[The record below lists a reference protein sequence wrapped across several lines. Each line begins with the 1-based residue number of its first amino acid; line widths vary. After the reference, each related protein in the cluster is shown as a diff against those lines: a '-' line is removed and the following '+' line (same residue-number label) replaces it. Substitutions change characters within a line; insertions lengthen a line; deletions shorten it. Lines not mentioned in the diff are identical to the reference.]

1 MENYIEVLGARQH
14 NLKNIN
20 VRIPKNK
27 LVVLTGVSGSGKSS
41 LAFDTVYAEGQRRY
55 VESLSSYAR
64 QFLGVMDKPDVDR
77 ITGLS
82 PAIAINQKAA
92 SANPRSTVA
101 TVTEIYDY
109 LRVLFARIGHPHCTN
124 CGREV
129 MRQSVDQIAEQIF
142 RYLEEETIATRPT
155 VFEIYSPIVSGKKGE
170 FSQLFES
177 LRRDGYRTVIIDK
190 QRFNLSDDFLLI
202 KTNSHDI
209 SLVIDKISTDKSVLG
224 DQQKRKLLR
233 TRIVEAIE
241 SATTMSGGIM
251 YIQNTRDKKQI
262 LFSQNFA
269 CPVCHL
275 SLPDLEPRSFSFNTP
290 HGACPT
296 CSGLGTVLSADPE
309 AEERIPNLLRRYL
322 ETTNEG
328 IRRRL
333 APFIR
338 TSDCPDCHGT
348 RLRKETRNVT
358 ILGINIS
365 SVTSM
370 TCADAHTW
378 IVDLPQSSNILTE
391 EKAVATPI
399 CNELSQRLEFLVSV
413 GLEYITLNRQAG
425 SLSGGEIQRIRLA
438 SQIGTGLTGILYV
451 LDEPTIGLHQKDNAR
466 LIAILRKLRD
476 LGNTIVVVEHDQETI
491 ESADWVIDIGPGAG
505 KNGGEVIAEGTPE
518 EIKRNKK
525 SLTGAYLSGRKK
537 VEIQN
542 DNQISRQIDK
552 QINRQASH
560 SSSRLFVYSSDH
572 PFVRSSDAIKLS
584 GASQHNLKHIDV
596 EFPLRKLI
604 AVTGVS
610 GSGKSTLVHDTLY
623 HALARRLTRTHRQQ
637 PGTFDRLTVPDR
649 LRRIGLIDQSPIGRT
664 PRSNP
669 ATYTGVFDL
678 IRFLFSTT
686 KEAKLRGYGISRF
699 SFNVAGGRCE
709 TCEGQGQIK
718 IEMQFLPDVYVQCTD
733 CNGTRYNR
741 ETLEVLYKGK
751 TIGDVLNMTVDEATV
766 MFTSVPTLLSKLTML
781 QRVGLGYMTLGQP
794 ATILSGGEAQ
804 RMKLS
809 RELGKIRTDH
819 TLYILDEPTTGLHFE
834 DLKKL
839 IQVLHDLVSLDN
851 TVIVVEHN
859 LDVVKNAD
867 WIIDLGPDGG
877 ERGGDV
883 VVVGTPREIAG
894 NTKSYTGQYLKKL
907 LE

>member
-1 MENYIEVLGARQH
+1 MNEFIDVVGARQH
-14 NLKNIN
+14 NLKNIS

-41 LAFDTVYAEGQRRY
+41 LAFDTIYAEGQRRY

-109 LRVLFARIGHPHCTN
+109 LRVLFARIGHPHCPN

-129 MRQSVDQIAEQIF
+129 MRQSVDQITEQIF
-142 RYLEEETIATRPT
+142 AYLDEAVMLKRPT
-155 VFEIYSPIVSGKKGE
+155 VFEVHSPLVVGKKGE
-170 FSQLFES
+170 FTQLFES
-177 LRRDGYRTVIIDK
+177 LRRDGYHTVIIDK
-190 QRFNLSDDFLLI
+190 QRFRLTDDFLLL
-202 KTNSHDI
+202 KNNKHTI
-209 SLVIDKISTDKSVLG
+209 SLVIDKISVEKSILKDENG
-224 DQQKRKLLR
+224 RKLLR

-241 SATTMSGGIM
+241 SATKMSGGTM
-251 YIQNTRDKKQI
+251 YLADDQNKKEL

-269 CPVCHL
+269 CPVCNI
-275 SLPDLEPRSFSFNTP
+275 SLEDIEPRSFSFNTP

-296 CSGLGTVLSADPE
+296 CSGLGTVLSADNE
-309 AEERIPNLLRRYL
+309 AEQRIPNLLRRYL

-333 APFIR
+333 APFII
-338 TSDCPDCHGT
+338 TSTCPDCLGT
-348 RLRKETRNVT
+348 RLRKEARTVSILDLNIAEVT
-358 ILGINIS
+358 A
-365 SVTSM
+365 M
-370 TCADAHTW
+370 TCSDAREW
-378 IVDLPQSSNILTE
+378 INQVSLSDRLHSDERLI
-391 EKAVATPI
+391 ATPI
-399 CNELSQRLEFLVSV
+399 CHELSSRLEFLVNV
-413 GLEYITLNRQAG
+413 GLEYLTLDRQAG

-451 LDEPTIGLHQKDNAR
+451 LDEPTIGLHQKDNSK
-466 LIAILRKLRD
+466 LITILKRLRD
-476 LGNTIVVVEHDQETI
+476 LGNTMIVVEHDQETI
-491 ESADWVIDIGPGAG
+491 ESADWVIEIGPGAG
-505 KNGGEVIAEGTPE
+505 KLGGSVIAEGTPE
-518 EIKRNKK
+518 QIKANKK
-525 SLTGAYLSGRKK
+525 SLTGAYLSGRKR
-537 VEIQN
+537 VEIQKMIV
-542 DNQISRQIDK
+542 DRATIQ
-552 QINRQASH
+552 
-560 SSSRLFVYSSDH
+560 SSDSI
-572 PFVRSSDAIKLS
+572 RLS
-584 GASQHNLKHIDV
+584 GASAHNLKHIDV
-596 EFPLRKLI
+596 SFPLQKLI

-623 HALARRLTRTHRQQ
+623 HALSRRLTRTHREQ
-637 PGTFDRLTVPDR
+637 PGKFSQLTVPDHV
-649 LRRIGLIDQSPIGRT
+649 RRVSLIDQSPIGRT

-678 IRFLFSTT
+678 IRQIFSQG
-686 KEAKLRGYGISRF
+686 KESKLRGYNAGRF
-699 SFNVAGGRCE
+699 SFNVPGGRCE

-718 IEMQFLPDVYVQCTD
+718 IEMQFLPDVYVKCTD
-733 CNGTRYNR
+733 CQGTRYNR
-741 ETLEVLYKGK
+741 ETLEVTYKGK
-751 TIGDVLNMTVDEATV
+751 SIGDVLHTTVDEATEV
-766 MFTSVPTLLSKLTML
+766 FSSVPSLRSKLHML
-781 QRVGLGYMTLGQP
+781 QRVGLGYIELGQP

-834 DLKKL
+834 DLQKL

-859 LDVVKNAD
+859 LDVIKNAD
-867 WIIDLGPDGG
+867 WVIDLGPGGG
-877 ERGGDV
+877 EHGGEVICSGSPFDV
-883 VVVGTPREIAG
+883 AANPE
-894 NTKSYTGQYLKKL
+894 SYTGQYLRKL
-907 LE
+907 LQ